1 MENRDRD
8 KVSRNTS
15 STEAG
20 DLNRETSSRIGN
32 ERDDS
37 DAEFG
42 QNIGRSENLDEPNR
56 RSGTVD
62 DSGMEGSDDEK
73 ESWRDESSSN
83 IGDEVSD
90 RNSGR
95 TLDRSQIEH

>member
-8 KVSRNTS
+8 KVSRNSTS

-20 DLNRETSSRIGN
+20 DINRETSSRIGN

-42 QNIGRSENLDEPNR
+42 QNIGRSENLDEPSR
-56 RSGTVD
+56 RSGNVD
-62 DSGMEGSDDEK
+62 ESGMKGSSRSDLGE
-73 ESWRDESSSN
+73 N
-83 IGDEVSD
+83 VSP
-90 RNSGR
+90 RSSGR
-95 TLDRSQIEH
+95 DSEH

>member
-8 KVSRNTS
+8 KVSRRTS

-56 RSGTVD
+56 RNDNVD
-62 DSGMEGSDDEK
+62 DSGMQGIEK
-73 ESWRDESSSN
+73 ESPDSSSN
-83 IGDEVSD
+83 IGDNVSD
-90 RNSGR
+90 RNR
-95 TLDRSQIEH
+95 EREH

>member
-8 KVSRNTS
+8 KVSRRTS

-56 RSGTVD
+56 RNDTVD
-62 DSGMEGSDDEK
+62 DSGMQGIEK
-73 ESWRDESSSN
+73 ESPDSSSN
-83 IGDEVSD
+83 IGDNVSD
-90 RNSGR
+90 RNR
-95 TLDRSQIEH
+95 ETEH